1 MPWSPVV
8 RLTPVRHTWPHRCP
22 LQFLTPGAM
31 PSFQG
36 MRAPSRRRIAPL
48 LLAGLLAALPSLA
61 QVPVWRSLD
70 GPFGGTYDN
79 LVELPNGTLLAS
91 GGTLFVRSTDDG
103 RTWTLANH
111 FLNTELPTGTAANAV
126 SRLMTTA
133 DGSVFLFGPG
143 LFRSTDGENWT
154 RVAEVSS
161 PGYPGAVEEAVE
173 TAAGTFLA
181 ATAYSI
187 YRSVDRG
194 ATWVQ
199 LPPTDGAGKLY
210 VSGNTIWATGR
221 LQNVL
226 RRSTDDGLTWES
238 LAHPFGNSDVFHVFP
253 SGRLLKAEGGGLST
267 SDDGGLTWT
276 LTYSSQVWHSLLA
289 LQDGRVMVG
298 NGSGGALTSDGGT
311 TFGPWRITMLPSLRP
326 ARVLHQ
332 TRTGA
337 ILSGNDGYGL
347 VRSDDG
353 GTTWQESGTPFSQV
367 LSLHSLADGT
377 LLAGTSAGIH
387 RWNGTT
393 WTWVNNLATWTYDFE
408 ETGGVIL
415 SASGPLVYRSTDA
428 GLTWSRLNGT
438 GAQGD
443 LEQII
448 AASDG
453 TWYKRKTN
461 GAIYRSENQG
471 GAWTRVTT
479 PDGGN
484 IGVNLLVAEPSGTV
498 LAAGSDGLWRTADKG
513 QTWTR
518 IDNFPTLD
526 PRFAPPARLAVQ
538 HLVRTDAGIM
548 LAAVSR
554 FLFRS
559 TDNGVTWSFV
569 ELPISPRGIFLDS
582 TGTLWIGGGIRRLLR
597 STDLGTTL
605 EDFATG
611 FPAPTDVEGFVE
623 GPGGTIY
630 MRSYTMGAWM
640 LGTSGV
646 ANERPDLPTETA
658 PVEAWPNPFDA
669 SAEIR
674 FSAPAGAARVDVYD
688 VLGRRLA
695 TPFDGT
701 VSDGETSVSI
711 DGTGLPAGPYFVRV
725 TTATGVSTRTV
736 VRAPR

>member
-1 MPWSPVV
+1 
-8 RLTPVRHTWPHRCP
+8 
-22 LQFLTPGAM
+22 M
-31 PSFQG
+31 PSVFG
-36 MRAPSRRRIAPL
+36 LRAPSRRRVAPL

-70 GPFGGTYDN
+70 GPFGGTYEN
-79 LVELPNGTLLAS
+79 LVELPDGTLLAS
-91 GGTLFVRSTDDG
+91 GGTLLVRSTDDG

-111 FLNTELPTGTAANAV
+111 FLNTPSPTGIAANAV

-154 RVAEVSS
+154 QVAEVSS

-181 ATAYSI
+181 STAYSI

-226 RRSTDDGLTWES
+226 RRSTDDGVTWEP

-311 TFGPWRITMLPSLRP
+311 TFAPWRITMLPSLRP

-367 LSLHSLADGT
+367 LSLHALLDGT

-408 ETGGVIL
+408 ETGGVLL
-415 SASGPLVYRSTDA
+415 SASGPGVYRSTD
-428 GLTWSRLNGT
+428 GGVTWTKLNGT
-438 GAQGD
+438 GVQGD
-443 LEQII
+443 LEQIL
-448 AASDG
+448 ASSDG

-461 GAIYRSENQG
+461 SAIYRSENQG
-471 GAWTRVTT
+471 AAWTRVTS

-484 IGVNLLVAEPSGTV
+484 IGVNSLVAEPTGSV
-498 LAAGSDGLWRTADKG
+498 LAAGYNGLWRTADKG

-526 PRFAPPARLAVQ
+526 PRFAPPTQLAVQ
-538 HLVRTDAGIM
+538 HLTRTTTGTIVAT
-548 LAAVSR
+548 VSR

-569 ELPISPRGIFLDS
+569 DIPISPRGVHLDS
-582 TGTLWIGGGIRRLLR
+582 SGTLWISGGIGRLYR
-597 STDLGTTL
+597 SADLGTTL
-605 EDFATG
+605 EEFWTG
-611 FPAPTDVEGFVE
+611 FPSPRDAEGFAD
-623 GPGGTIY
+623 GPGGAIY
-630 MRSYTMGAWM
+630 MRSYTMGVWM

-646 ANERPDLPTETA
+646 ATERPDVPSDAGLI
-658 PVEAWPNPFDA
+658 EAWPNPFDA

-674 FSAPAGAARVDVYD
+674 FTAPAGTARVEVFD
-688 VLGRRLA
+688 VLGRRVA

-701 VSDGETSVSI
+701 VPEGETSVSVE
-711 DGTGLPAGPYFVRV
+711 GAGLPAGPYFVRV
-725 TTATGVSTRTV
+725 STATGVSTRAI